1 MRDAKVNRTWGRN
14 FSESR
19 RRRDGRGVANGGER
33 PYKNPMSGFRARSS
47 GGLGEKKR
55 RRAGVVPRA
64 AADADRPA
72 IDSLLEASSL
82 PLTERGENLE
92 HFFVHEGESGSVIGV
107 AGLELYGRAGLLRSV
122 VVAGP
127 ARRQGIA
134 AALIEQIVA
143 RARTQGC
150 TALYL
155 LTLDTEM
162 YFRRFGFEVISRS
175 EAPAAIRG
183 AKEFALLCPES
194 AVLMQ
199 KKLVA

>member
-1 MRDAKVNRTWGRN
+1 M
-14 FSESR
+14 
-19 RRRDGRGVANGGER
+19 NGF
-33 PYKNPMSGFRARSS
+33 KARSL

-55 RRAGVVPRA
+55 RRAGADPRI
-64 AADADRPA
+64 AADADRSA
-72 IDSLLEASSL
+72 IERLLEASSL
-82 PLTERGENLE
+82 PLTESDENLD
-92 HFFVHEGESGSVIGV
+92 HFFVHEGDGGSVNGV

-134 AALIEQIVA
+134 AALIEQVVD

-155 LTLDTEM
+155 LTLDAEA

-183 AKEFALLCPES
+183 APEFAFLCPES

-199 KKLVA
+199 KKLVG